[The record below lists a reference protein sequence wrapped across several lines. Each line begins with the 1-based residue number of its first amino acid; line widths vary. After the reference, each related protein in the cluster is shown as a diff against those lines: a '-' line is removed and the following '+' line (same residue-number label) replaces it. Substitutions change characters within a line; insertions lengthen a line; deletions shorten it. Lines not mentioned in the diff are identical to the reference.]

1 MKLNKI
7 ILAIFLFYLIIFSN
21 YTKELLGCKLKK
33 IFKNN
38 IYSKHLI
45 AFILLYLLINIID
58 DDNNDENSEIYKF
71 GYSFILYILFII
83 TSRIP
88 YYLIIIIFILLVILY
103 NINKIKIKNKNE
115 DTNKY
120 LDKYIYMELFVILII
135 LFFMAIGFIYY
146 GLEKYCE
153 YGKNFSISTFV
164 IGNIKCKN

>member
-1 MKLNKI
+1 MTINKI
-7 ILAIFLFYLIIFSN
+7 ILAIFVFYLIIFSN
-21 YTKELLGCKLKK
+21 YTKELLGCKLKQ
-33 IFKNN
+33 IFKKN

-45 AFILLYLLINIID
+45 AFILLYFLINIID
-58 DDNNDENSEIYKF
+58 DSEDENSDIYKF

-83 TSRIP
+83 TTRIP
-88 YYLIIIIFILLVILY
+88 YYLIIIILILLVILY

-120 LDKYIYMELFVILII
+120 LDKYIYMELFVIFII

-164 IGNIKCKN
+164 IGNIKCNN

>member
-1 MKLNKI
+1 MKINKI
-7 ILAIFLFYLIIFSN
+7 ILAIFIFYLIIFSN

-33 IFKNN
+33 ILKNN

-115 DTNKY
+115 D
-120 LDKYIYMELFVILII
+120 KYIYMELFVILII
-135 LFFMAIGFIYY
+135 IFFMSIGFIFY

-153 YGKNFSISTFV
+153 YGKNFSISTFI